1 MSHIKLRRKRGSE
14 KCQKYHVYYLN
25 IYWYRNGLERCSRN
39 WIVSF
44 FVVNFFFCDWTM
56 QDIFLH
62 LLSLLLNL
70 NSKHHFLSKWNTS
83 TDVDLS
89 LFHPSLSLSHTH
101 THTHLRVHA
110 HAHAHTHT
118 HTRTRTRTHTHT
130 HTHIHI
136 HSLTLRQG
144 CKVKK
149 ILRPNL
155 DISSFKR
162 GQILKNEKGR
172 IKAKFSS
179 KIC

>member
-1 MSHIKLRRKRGSE
+1 MSQIKLRRKRGSE

-25 IYWYRNGLERCSRN
+25 ISKMFPKLNCIFFLL
-39 WIVSF
+39 WI
-44 FVVNFFFCDWTM
+44 FFCDWTM

-62 LLSLLLNL
+62 LVSLLLNL

-89 LFHPSLSLSHTH
+89 LFPPSLSFTHTHTLTWAYTH
-101 THTHLRVHA
+101 THTHA
-110 HAHAHTHT
+110 N
-118 HTRTRTRTHTHT
+118 T

-136 HSLTLRQG
+136 HSLTLCQG

-149 ILRPNL
+149 FLRPNL

-162 GQILKNEKGR
+162 GQILKNEKGQ